1 MNIAEV
7 LRKKIDSNQYV
18 LTEFESKDLIK
29 EIGISVPDQ
38 KLTLTKEETSAAS
51 EEIGYPVVLKLMA
64 EDIVHKSDTGAVKL
78 NLRSKEDV
86 EQAYDDLIKIPSQTE
101 KKISVQKMAAEPITE
116 LIIGMTTDAQFGPA
130 LMFGIG
136 GILVELLE
144 DVSFRIAPI
153 TEYDAKEMIHEIKG
167 FPILDGYRGKPK
179 ADIDAIVE
187 VLLKISDLVVKHEEI
202 NEMDLNPVFI
212 GLELQVISDTNRGDD
227 QTQFRGT
234 LSANCCDSIEK
245 IASLLGIYQGN

>member
-1 MNIAEV
+1 MNISEV
-7 LRKKIDSNQYV
+7 LSNKIESNQTV
-18 LTEFESKDLIK
+18 LTEFESKELLQ
-29 EIGISVPDQ
+29 EIGISIPSQ
-38 KLTLTKEETSAAS
+38 RLTTSIDETISAA
-51 EEIGYPVVLKLMA
+51 EEIGFPLVLKLIA

-78 NLRSKEDV
+78 NIKDKHELEA
-86 EQAYDDLIKIPSQTE
+86 AYKDLMNLPSQKE
-101 KKISVQKMAAEPITE
+101 KKISVQKMADEPITE

-179 ADIDAIVE
+179 ADIDAIVN
-187 VLLKISDLVVKHEEI
+187 VLLKVSDFVIKHEEI

-212 GLELQVISDTNRGDD
+212 YEKGLICVDARIIL
-227 QTQFRGT
+227 
-234 LSANCCDSIEK
+234 K
-245 IASLLGIYQGN
+245 KK

>member
-7 LRKKIDSNQYV
+7 LKNKIESNQTV
-18 LTEFESKDLIK
+18 LTEFESKELLR
-29 EIGISVPDQ
+29 EIGIPVPVQ
-38 KLTLTKEETSAAS
+38 KLTISKKETVSAA
-51 EEIGYPVVLKLMA
+51 EEIGFPIVLKLMA
-64 EDIVHKSDTGAVKL
+64 EDVVHKSDTGAVKL
-78 NLRSKEDV
+78 NLQSKEDV
-86 EQAYDDLIKIPSQTE
+86 DKAYDELMQIPSQRE
-101 KKISVQKMAAEPITE
+101 KKISVQKMADEPITE
-116 LIIGMTTDAQFGPA
+116 LIIGMTTDPQFGPA

-179 ADIDAIVE
+179 ADIKAIIN
-187 VLLKISDLVVKHEEI
+187 VLLTISDLVVKHEEI

-212 GLELQVISDTNRGDD
+212 YDKGLICVDARIILKKKESR
-227 QTQFRGT
+227 
-234 LSANCCDSIEK
+234 E
-245 IASLLGIYQGN
+245 

>member
-1 MNIAEV
+1 MNISE
-7 LRKKIDSNQYV
+7 LLKNKLESNQTV
-18 LTEFESKDLIK
+18 LTEFESKKLLK
-29 EIGISVPDQ
+29 EIGIPIPEQ
-38 KLTLTKEETSAAS
+38 ELATTKEETLTVAKK
-51 EEIGYPVVLKLMA
+51 IGFPVVLKLMA

-78 NLRSKEDV
+78 NIKNED
-86 EQAYDDLIKIPSQTE
+86 ETAQAYDELMNIPSQSE
-101 KKISVQKMAAEPITE
+101 KSISVQKMADEPITE

-153 TEYDAKEMIHEIKG
+153 TEYDAREQIHEIKG

-179 ADIDAIVE
+179 ADIDAIVKT
-187 VLLKISDLVVKHEEI
+187 LLTISDLVTKYEEI

-212 GLELQVISDTNRGDD
+212 YEKGLICVDARIILKKP
-227 QTQFRGT
+227 
-234 LSANCCDSIEK
+234 EK
-245 IASLLGIYQGN
+245 

>member
-1 MNIAEV
+1 MSIAE
-7 LRKKIDSNQYV
+7 LLKKKLDTGQTV
-18 LTEFESKDLIK
+18 LTEFESKELLSG
-29 EIGISVPDQ
+29 IGIPIPSQ
-38 KLTLTKEETSAAS
+38 KIAKTKEETIAAA

-64 EDIVHKSDTGAVKL
+64 EDVVHKSDTGAVKL
-78 NLRSKEDV
+78 NIKSKEEA
-86 EQAYDDLIKIPSQTE
+86 EQAFNDLMNIQAQSE
-101 KKISVQKMAAEPITE
+101 KLISIQKMASEPITE

-179 ADIDAIVE
+179 ADIDAIVDA
-187 VLLKISDLVVKHEEI
+187 LLKISELVVKNEEI
-202 NEMDLNPVFI
+202 FEMDLNPVFI
-212 GLELQVISDTNRGDD
+212 YDKGISCVDARII
-227 QTQFRGT
+227 
-234 LSANCCDSIEK
+234 LKKKE
-245 IASLLGIYQGN
+245 

>member
-7 LRKKIDSNQYV
+7 LKNKIETNQTV
-18 LTEFESKDLIK
+18 LTEFESKELLQ
-29 EIGISVPDQ
+29 EIGIPVPDQ
-38 KLTLTKEETSAAS
+38 KLTTSKEETLSAA
-51 EEIGYPVVLKLMA
+51 EKIGFPIVLKLMA

-78 NLRSKEDV
+78 NLKNKQET
-86 EQAYDDLIKIPSQTE
+86 EEAYEELMKIPAQKE
-101 KKISVQKMAAEPITE
+101 KKISVQKMADEPITE
-116 LIIGMTTDAQFGPA
+116 LIIGMTTDPQFGPA

-153 TEYDAKEMIHEIKG
+153 TEYDAKEMIKEIKG

-179 ADIDAIVE
+179 ADLDAIVKT
-187 VLLKISDLVVKHEEI
+187 LLTISELVVKHEEI

-212 GLELQVISDTNRGDD
+212 YEKGLICVDARIILKKSE
-227 QTQFRGT
+227 
-234 LSANCCDSIEK
+234 
-245 IASLLGIYQGN
+245 

>member
-1 MNIAEV
+1 MNIPELLKQKTDAGQ
-7 LRKKIDSNQYV
+7 NV
-18 LTEFESKDLIK
+18 LTEFEAKELLQ
-29 EIGISVPDQ
+29 EIGIPIPAQ
-38 KLTLTKEETSAAS
+38 KLTSTKDETLDAAKD
-51 EEIGYPVVLKLMA
+51 IGYPIAMKLMA

-78 NLRSKEDV
+78 NIKDKKEA
-86 EQAYDDLIKIPSQTE
+86 EQAFSDLMNIPAQKE
-101 KKISVQKMAAEPITE
+101 KKISVQKMADEPITE
-116 LIIGMTTDAQFGPA
+116 LIIGMTTDPQFGPA

-179 ADIDAIVE
+179 ADIDAIVDI
-187 VLLKISDLVVKHEEI
+187 LMKISDFVVKHDEI

-212 GLELQVISDTNRGDD
+212 YEKGI
-227 QTQFRGT
+227 
-234 LSANCCDSIEK
+234 NCVDARIILK
-245 IASLLGIYQGN
+245 K

>member
-7 LRKKIDSNQYV
+7 LKKKVDANQTV
-18 LTEFESKDLIK
+18 LTEFESKELLQ
-29 EIGISVPDQ
+29 EIGIKVPGQD
-38 KLTLTKEETSAAS
+38 LTISKEETLSAA
-51 EEIGYPVVLKLMA
+51 EKIGFPVVLKLMA

-78 NLRSKEDV
+78 NLKTREDV
-86 EQAYDDLIKIPSQTE
+86 EAAYDELMKIPAQTE

-116 LIIGMTTDAQFGPA
+116 LIIGMTTDPQFGPA

-153 TEYDAKEMIHEIKG
+153 TEYDANEMITEIKG
-167 FPILDGYRGKPK
+167 YPILDGYRGKPK
-179 ADIDAIVE
+179 ADIKAIVD
-187 VLLKISDLVVKHEEI
+187 VLMKISKLVTEQEEI

-212 GLELQVISDTNRGDD
+212 YEKGLICVDARIILKKKE
-227 QTQFRGT
+227 
-234 LSANCCDSIEK
+234 
-245 IASLLGIYQGN
+245 

>member
-1 MNIAEV
+1 MNIQELIV
-7 LRKKIDSNQYV
+7 NKIKLNQMV
-18 LTEFESKDLIK
+18 LTEFESKQLLKD
-29 EIGISVPDQ
+29 IGIKIPSQ
-38 KLTLTKEETSAAS
+38 KLTSSKKDTVSAA
-51 EEIGYPVVLKLMA
+51 EEIGYPVVMKLIA

-78 NLRSKEDV
+78 NIKN
-86 EQAYDDLIKIPSQTE
+86 EQEVNTAYDELMKIPAESE
-101 KKISVQKMAAEPITE
+101 KQISVQEMAPEPITE

-179 ADIDAIVE
+179 ADINAIVDT
-187 VLLKISDLVVKHEEI
+187 LLKISELVIKHPEI
-202 NEMDLNPVFI
+202 HEMDLNPVFI
-212 GLELQVISDTNRGDD
+212 YKDGLICVDARIIL
-227 QTQFRGT
+227 
-234 LSANCCDSIEK
+234 K
-245 IASLLGIYQGN
+245 KP

>member
-1 MNIAEV
+1 MNISE
-7 LRKKIDSNQYV
+7 LLKNKLESNQTV
-18 LTEFESKDLIK
+18 LTEFESKKLLK
-29 EIGISVPDQ
+29 EIGIPIPEQ
-38 KLTLTKEETSAAS
+38 ELATTKEETLTVAKK
-51 EEIGYPVVLKLMA
+51 IGFPVVLKLMA

-78 NLRSKEDV
+78 NIKNED
-86 EQAYDDLIKIPSQTE
+86 ETAQAYDELMKIPSQSE
-101 KKISVQKMAAEPITE
+101 KSISVQKMADEPITE

-153 TEYDAKEMIHEIKG
+153 TEYDAREQIHEIKG

-179 ADIDAIVE
+179 ADIDAIVKT
-187 VLLKISDLVVKHEEI
+187 LLTISDLVTKHEEI

-212 GLELQVISDTNRGDD
+212 YEKGLICVDARIILKKP
-227 QTQFRGT
+227 
-234 LSANCCDSIEK
+234 EK
-245 IASLLGIYQGN
+245 QD

>member
-1 MNIAEV
+1 MNIQELLV
-7 LRKKIDSNQYV
+7 NKIESNQMV
-18 LTEFESKDLIK
+18 LTEFESKQLL
-29 EIGISVPDQ
+29 ENIGIKIPNQ
-38 KLTLTKEETSAAS
+38 KLTSSKEETISAAKN
-51 EEIGYPVVLKLMA
+51 IGFPIVMKLIA
-64 EDIVHKSDTGAVKL
+64 EDIIHKSDTGAVKL
-78 NLRSKEDV
+78 NIKS
-86 EQAYDDLIKIPSQTE
+86 EQEASTAYDELMKIPAETQ
-101 KKISVQKMAAEPITE
+101 KQISVQEMAPEPITE

-179 ADIDAIVE
+179 ADIDAIVDT
-187 VLLKISDLVVKHEEI
+187 LLKISELVTKHPEI

-212 GLELQVISDTNRGDD
+212 FEKGLICVDARIILKKT
-227 QTQFRGT
+227 
-234 LSANCCDSIEK
+234 EK
-245 IASLLGIYQGN
+245 

>member
-7 LRKKIDSNQYV
+7 LKKKVETNQTV
-18 LTEFESKDLIK
+18 LTEFESKELLQ
-29 EIGISVPDQ
+29 EIGIIVPGQD
-38 KLTLTKEETSAAS
+38 LTISKEETLSAA
-51 EEIGYPVVLKLMA
+51 EKIGFPVVLKLMA

-78 NLRSKEDV
+78 NLKSKEEV
-86 EQAYDDLIKIPSQTE
+86 EEAYDALMKIPAQTE
-101 KKISVQKMAAEPITE
+101 KKISVQKMADEPITE
-116 LIIGMTTDAQFGPA
+116 LIIGMTTDPQFGPA

-153 TEYDAKEMIHEIKG
+153 TEYDANEMITEIKG

-179 ADIDAIVE
+179 ADIDAIVD
-187 VLLKISDLVVKHEEI
+187 VLLKISKLVTEHEEI

-212 GLELQVISDTNRGDD
+212 YEKGLICVDARIILKKKE
-227 QTQFRGT
+227 
-234 LSANCCDSIEK
+234 
-245 IASLLGIYQGN
+245 

>member
-1 MNIAEV
+1 MDISELLKNKLE
-7 LRKKIDSNQYV
+7 SNQTV
-18 LTEFESKDLIK
+18 LTEFESKNLLK
-29 EIGISVPDQ
+29 EIGIPIPEQ
-38 KLTLTKEETSAAS
+38 ELAITKEETIAVAKK
-51 EEIGYPVVLKLMA
+51 IGFPVVLKLMA

-78 NLRSKEDV
+78 NINNEV
-86 EQAYDDLIKIPSQTE
+86 EIANAYDELMKVPSQSE
-101 KKISVQKMAAEPITE
+101 KSISVQKMADEPITE

-153 TEYDAKEMIHEIKG
+153 TEYDAREQIHEIKG

-179 ADIDAIVE
+179 ADIDAIVNT
-187 VLLKISDLVVKHEEI
+187 LLKISDLVIKHEEI

-212 GLELQVISDTNRGDD
+212 YENGLVCVDARIILKKPD
-227 QTQFRGT
+227 
-234 LSANCCDSIEK
+234 
-245 IASLLGIYQGN
+245 

>member
-1 MNIAEV
+1 MDISEV
-7 LRKKIDSNQYV
+7 LKNKIESNETI
-18 LTEFESKDLIK
+18 LTEFESKELLQ
-29 EIGISVPDQ
+29 EIGISVPSQRLITSID
-38 KLTLTKEETSAAS
+38 ETISAA
-51 EEIGYPVVLKLMA
+51 EEIGFPVVLKLIA

-78 NLRSKEDV
+78 NIKDKDELEA
-86 EQAYDDLIKIPSQTE
+86 AYKDLMNIPSQKE
-101 KKISVQKMAAEPITE
+101 KKISVQKMADEPITE

-179 ADIDAIVE
+179 ADIDAIVNT
-187 VLLKISDLVVKHEEI
+187 LLKISDFVIKYEKI

-212 GLELQVISDTNRGDD
+212 YERGLICVDARIIL
-227 QTQFRGT
+227 
-234 LSANCCDSIEK
+234 K
-245 IASLLGIYQGN
+245 KK